1 MKFELHLSHW
11 LRAAAAIYAALSF
24 AALTAGLSFPA
35 LGGFFLQSWVI
46 MTNVLHFFII
56 ILLLVLLY
64 KLSQLNRIR
73 SEWRNEKR
81 RENKL

>member
-1 MKFELHLSHW
+1 MKFELHLSHR
-11 LRAAAAIYAALSF
+11 LRVAAVIYAALSF
-24 AALTAGLSFPA
+24 AALAAGLSFPA
-35 LGGFFLQSWVI
+35 FCGFFLQSWMI
-46 MTNVLHFFII
+46 MTNVLHLFII

-64 KLSQLNRIR
+64 KLSQLNQIR